1 MFQLVSK
8 YKTEAVLALA
18 LLLGLIFHIYRT
30 NSLVLQR
37 TSDLRKAIEQRD
49 SVAEIARASLKRLNL
64 MERRGILSQ
73 LSNMFAH
80 ELKQPLSTVV
90 NYCNGLKMY
99 GESVKLDP
107 ILSESIEAISSET
120 QKAAAIVDRVRS
132 YAKSTQPVSS
142 EAKADLSEA
151 IRLSLIHI

>member
-8 YKTEAVLALA
+8 YKTEAALALA

-73 LSNMFAH
+73 LSN
-80 ELKQPLSTVV
+80 
-90 NYCNGLKMY
+90 
-99 GESVKLDP
+99 
-107 ILSESIEAISSET
+107 
-120 QKAAAIVDRVRS
+120 
-132 YAKSTQPVSS
+132 
-142 EAKADLSEA
+142 
-151 IRLSLIHI
+151 SLLMS